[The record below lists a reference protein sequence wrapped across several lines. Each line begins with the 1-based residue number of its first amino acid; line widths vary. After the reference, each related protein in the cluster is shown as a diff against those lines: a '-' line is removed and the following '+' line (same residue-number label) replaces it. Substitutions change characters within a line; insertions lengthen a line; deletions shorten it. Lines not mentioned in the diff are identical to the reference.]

1 MSDSV
6 HKIFDKELESRSIE
20 LFQKSHNALSVN
32 ESITLQKYINDLIH
46 PEWRDVIIDGSA
58 SGYMVSN
65 VGEIRGKRGNILRKD
80 KLDVGYY
87 RINGYHNNPI
97 KLSIHREVAKAFIPN
112 PENKPMVNHINGN
125 KLCNWVEN
133 LEWVTHQENMRH
145 AVETNLIDL
154 KGTRHPENV
163 YSEKQIIDACHMLSD
178 KSNRLIDIER
188 STGINRSILYSI
200 RTGRSWS
207 HISSKYG
214 LSVPRRQK
222 EFDPEDIRLA
232 CIMLSDPEISYDKIY
247 ETTTIP
253 PRTLLKI
260 VKRSRK
266 YKDLAEKYGV
276 RKPSRTTMYTR
287 D

>member
-1 MSDSV
+1 MNDFASKV
-6 HKIFDKELESRSIE
+6 FKEEAMSRSIE
-20 LFQKSHNALSVN
+20 LFQKPYDVLSMN
-32 ESITLQKYINDLIH
+32 ELLIVERYINDLIH
-46 PEWRDVIIDGSA
+46 PKWRDVIIDGSI

-133 LEWVTHQENMRH
+133 LEWVTHQENMKH
-145 AVETNLIDL
+145 AVETKLIDF
-154 KGTRHPENV
+154 KGIKHPENV
-163 YSEKQIIDACHMLSD
+163 YSEKQIMDACHMLSD
-178 KSNRLIDIER
+178 KSNRLIDIEK

-214 LSVPRRQK
+214 LSAPRRQK

-232 CIMLSDPEISYDKIY
+232 CILLSDQSISYDKIY
-247 ETTTIP
+247 ETTSIP

-266 YKDLAEKYGV
+266 YKELAEKYGV